1 MTTGTRLGAAVVAA
15 GAAGWAVH
23 RLARRSGV
31 TAAETA
37 MALPGDELVPRP
49 IWESTRGL
57 TLNAQ
62 PEAVWPWIVQM
73 GYPTHRAGWYT
84 PHWLDELMWGS
95 RPHSAD
101 RIVPELQDLRPGD
114 RVPDSDDW
122 SVFYVVDQVAP
133 GSHLVLHSTSH
144 NVGPIET
151 VDFSWAFVL
160 LPALREAGA
169 LGVGAGEPGATRL
182 LVRARVAY
190 TPVWLYPLVE
200 AVIGLGDWV
209 NVSVMLRGIRA
220 RAMTSA
226 AAWTPGPPA
235 QETLAPDA
243 SSPPDAPAPDAG
255 SPTDA

>member
-1 MTTGTRLGAAVVAA
+1 MSATTRAATVLAAA
-15 GAAGWAVH
+15 GAAGWTVH

-31 TAAETA
+31 TAEETR
-37 MALPGDELVPRP
+37 MSLPGDEIVARP
-49 IWESTRGL
+49 LWESTRGI
-57 TLNAQ
+57 TIGA
-62 PEAVWPWIVQM
+62 PPAAVWPWIVQM

-160 LPALREAGA
+160 LPALRDAGA

-190 TPVWLYPLVE
+190 TPALLYPLVE
-200 AVIGLGDWV
+200 TVIGLGDWV
-209 NVSVMLRGIRA
+209 NVSVMLRGIRE
-220 RAMTSA
+220 RAERSLAERPPDDPSA
-226 AAWTPGPPA
+226 AA
-235 QETLAPDA
+235 
-243 SSPPDAPAPDAG
+243 
-255 SPTDA
+255 